1 MAKHSIRQA
10 TVIQGAGPGAL
21 SILKEGLSVVMPGLD
36 SWYRR
41 EAGYAPPSGN
51 GIPDMR
57 YVQDIPEKCKLVD
70 VNLAE
75 VLDVDFFAYPPAQ
88 GIDFKTKEY
97 SENISASVFPTWA
110 ICYNC
115 RALSRLAKDAQRI
128 PECAACQVNENKR
141 RPVVQVNFIIVCEDG
156 HVDEFPWAK
165 WVHKSLNPQC
175 PETALIMET
184 SGSGDLK
191 GQRVTCTNCNAKRT
205 LAGTNEASSEGVVF
219 NDEGESE
226 KGTYLSN
233 RLSDGGPKFLCSGAR
248 PWLDDNESCTKPVR
262 LILRNATNLYY
273 SNQVSSILIPRVSEH
288 VDSLQKAIEKYSIQ
302 LETEHF
308 RIGDKFDELAM
319 YAYFTIG
326 VEFKVFQRSDIE
338 TRLQEYFKSND
349 SNTSEEH
356 LVTIQTL
363 EAREW
368 DALRTPIENEVLRVR
383 EVGYKSQIPGV
394 VNIHAIPTL
403 TKTTA
408 QTGFSR
414 LLPRFTDI
422 ATGKKLMRRKSFG
435 AKARWLP
442 AVRYVGE
449 GIFIEFDQAML
460 AIWEQDLVLLD
471 RISKIENRLLDINR
485 ANPDAPFTPRRV
497 LMHTL
502 AHLIIQQLVNDCG
515 YIAASLMERIYASN
529 EMAGILIYTAA
540 ADADGTMGGLVEMA
554 QPEVMAKI
562 FEEMLSA
569 AQWCSNDPICMELG
583 KVGQGTFGTNL
594 AACHNCCLIPETA
607 CQHFNQGLDRATLI
621 GDTTAPKG
629 AKGFF
634 A

>member
-1 MAKHSIRQA
+1 MARHTIRQA
-10 TVIQGAGPGAL
+10 TVIQGSGPGAL

-41 EAGYAPPSGN
+41 EAGYAASGH

-57 YVQDIPEKCKLVD
+57 YVQDIPEKCKLID

-75 VLDVDFFAYPPAQ
+75 ALDVDFFAYPPAQ
-88 GIDFKTKEY
+88 GVDFATKKY
-97 SENISASVFPTWA
+97 SESISASVFPSWA

-115 RALSRLAKDAQRI
+115 RALSRLAKDEQKI
-128 PECAACQVNENKR
+128 PVCASCLAKENKR
-141 RPVVQVNFIIVCEDG
+141 RPVVQVNFIIVCDDG
-156 HVDEFPWAK
+156 HIAEFPWAQ
-165 WVHKSLNPQC
+165 WVHKSLTPQC
-175 PETALIMET
+175 PESDLIMET

-191 GQRVTCTNCNAKRT
+191 GQRVTCTNCRAKRT
-205 LAGTNEASSEGVVF
+205 LAGTNEASTGDGV
-219 NDEGESE
+219 NSGDDEAE

-233 RLSDGGPKFLCSGAR
+233 RLTDGGAKYLCPGTR
-248 PWLDDNESCTKPVR
+248 PWLDDHESCTKPVR

-273 SNQVSSILIPRVSEH
+273 SNQVSSILIPKVTQH
-288 VDSLQKAIEKYSIQ
+288 ADALQEAIEKYSIQ

-308 RIGDKFDELAM
+308 RLGDKFDELAM

-326 VEFKVFQRSDIE
+326 VEFRAFDRPEIE
-338 TRLQEYFKSND
+338 ARLRERFTVASTDVNAGQE
-349 SNTSEEH
+349 
-356 LVTIQTL
+356 VTIQSL
-363 EAREW
+363 EVREW
-368 DALRTPIENEVLRVR
+368 HALRTPIENEVLRVR
-383 EVGYKSQIPGV
+383 SLGYNNEIPGV

-422 ATGKKLMRRKSFG
+422 AIGKKLMRRNPYG

-449 GIFIEFDQAML
+449 GIFIEFDQGKL
-460 AIWEQDLVLLD
+460 ASWEQNQALQD
-471 RISKIENRLLDINR
+471 RIAKIEHRLIDRNR
-485 ANPDAPFTPRRV
+485 ANPDAPYTPRRV

-502 AHLIIQQLVNDCG
+502 AHLLIQQLVNDCG
-515 YIAASLMERIYASN
+515 YIAASLMERIYVSE

-554 QPEVMAKI
+554 RPEAMAKI
-562 FEEMLSA
+562 FEELVNA
-569 AQWCSNDPICMELG
+569 AQWCSNDPVCMELG

-621 GDTTAPKG
+621 GDTTANNG
-629 AKGFF
+629 VKGFF